1 MPNPGEKTPLGN
13 SEDPEV
19 PCSPGKARQPEET
32 PRGDVPSLCPPA
44 VPPSSPP
51 QALSMAELLETA
63 QEVSRMTIAHEIV
76 LNHDFKVQQVN
87 FAPNSLESRV
97 KETLHKA
104 FWDSLKERLSTS
116 PPDYTHAIRL
126 LQEIKETLLSLL
138 LPRQTRLR
146 SQIEAALDMELI
158 RQEAE
163 HGALDI
169 PSLTMYILSTMA
181 MLCAPIRDE
190 EVQRLRSLTDPVQLL
205 REIFRVLDLMK
216 MDMVNFTIQSLR
228 PHLQDRS
235 IEYEQKKFQELLD
248 KLPSSLDHTTE
259 WLRKAAADA
268 SASPLLPP
276 SQPESNIPPASSLQG
291 AAHRSSDLPSPT
303 SVLNQ
308 GYMSLLHWEPGQEKY
323 PETLLMDQA
332 RLQEVRSQVNRLT
345 IIAAVLLVTT
355 GVCGSALCSSPGFV
369 DRLKRVT
376 EVLLEGL
383 PHTRFEEALLDIGHQ
398 VCQEASRTLS
408 QLGCP
413 PLSSDK
419 TASLKGQIKSIT
431 DKDNAVRSVMEQR
444 IHSFL
449 SLCLSPNEQNSL
461 ENFPKGL
468 APIREELREVG
479 RRFGSVTHHN
489 RQVFGPYY
497 SGILKKVLLPEV
509 EPEAGIDSF

>member
-1 MPNPGEKTPLGN
+1 
-13 SEDPEV
+13 
-19 PCSPGKARQPEET
+19 
-32 PRGDVPSLCPPA
+32 
-44 VPPSSPP
+44 
-51 QALSMAELLETA
+51 MAELLETA

-104 FWDSLKERLSTS
+104 FWDSLKEQLSTS
-116 PPDYTHAIRL
+116 PPDYAHAIWL

-169 PSLTMYILSTMA
+169 PNLTMYILSTMA

-235 IEYEQKKFQELLD
+235 IEYERKKFQELLD

-259 WLRKAAADA
+259 WLRKAAADT
-268 SASPLLPP
+268 SASPSLPP

-291 AAHRSSDLPSPT
+291 AVHRSSDLPSPT

-383 PHTRFEEALLDIGHQ
+383 PHTRFEEALLDISHQ

-419 TASLKGQIKSIT
+419 TASLKGQIKSII
-431 DKDNAVRSVMEQR
+431 DKDNAVRSVTEQR

-449 SLCLSPNEQNSL
+449 SLCLSPNEQKAL

-468 APIREELREVG
+468 APIQEELREVG